1 MVPNV
6 DGKLL
11 KKSVK
16 ETWKCGKLRKIPYML
31 GVVTDDLGAAP
42 EEVAKKETGIL
53 MEECKR
59 WADTCEK
66 LGTPVYLYHFAHE
79 LPGDDWG
86 AFHSAELWYMFG
98 TYGRCWRPMGTEDQ
112 RLSEQMVTYWTNFM
126 KTGDPGCAG
135 GESWEAYTRENPVV
149 KRF

>member
-1 MVPNV
+1 
-6 DGKLL
+6 
-11 KKSVK
+11 
-16 ETWKCGKLRKIPYML
+16 
-31 GVVTDDLGAAP
+31 
-42 EEVAKKETGIL
+42 

-59 WADTCEK
+59 WADSCEK

-112 RLSEQMVTYWTNFM
+112 CLSEQMVTYWTNFYEDRRSGM
-126 KTGDPGCAG
+126 RRRGKMGSVY
-135 GESWEAYTRENPVV
+135 ER
-149 KRF
+149 KIRL